1 MGTFART
8 LRLQETVSKSAD
20 IIFIVNTRDKRAELS
35 CTLDIR
41 SHMDRLPSHC
51 GRDEGARS
59 DSDPRIAGFI
69 RTCAK
74 DVDFLVF
81 ALRSIC
87 KFAFPLLSSV
97 TVVFPE
103 HERSQLEPLLRGAF
117 PWVTVRPTDTEV
129 RIAAQFLNLTGRI
142 ADIKPGW
149 P

>member
-1 MGTFART
+1 MIHT
-8 LRLQETVSKSAD
+8 
-20 IIFIVNTRDKRAELS
+20 
-35 CTLDIR
+35 
-41 SHMDRLPSHC
+41 MDRLPSRC

-59 DSDPRIAGFI
+59 DNDPRIAGFI

-117 PWVTVRPTDTEV
+117 PWVTVSGYV
-129 RIAAQFLNLTGRI
+129 QRIPRCAS
-142 ADIKPGW
+142 P
-149 P
+149 PSS